1 MQAESAQ
8 IILVDDHQLLRKGLI
23 KILNA
28 NGFTDIIEAAN
39 GDELLELLK
48 NTSPDII
55 LLDLYMPKMNGFESI
70 KHIKKVNPHA
80 KVLVVSMLD
89 DKVSIIQMIKSGV
102 DGYLLKDSDPKEII
116 EAIQIILEGG
126 NFYSSMVNERLNS
139 VLLDNDY
146 DKDQH
151 ILSERELE
159 FLILAS
165 SDLTYKQIAEKMFVS
180 VRTIDGYRDS
190 IYQKFNI
197 KTRIGLVIF
206 ALKNKLINYFEI

>member
-1 MQAESAQ
+1 MQAEPAQ

-39 GDELLELLK
+39 GEELLVILK

-146 DKDQH
+146 NKDQH
-151 ILSERELE
+151 LLSERELE

-165 SDLTYKQIAEKMFVS
+165 SDLTYKQIAEKMYIS

-206 ALKNKLINYFEI
+206 ALKNKIINYFEI

>member
-39 GDELLELLK
+39 GDELLEILK

-126 NFYSSMVNERLNS
+126 NFYSSLVNERLNS

-146 DKDQH
+146 NKDQH

>member
-1 MQAESAQ
+1 MQTESAQ

-39 GDELLELLK
+39 GEELLEILK

-116 EAIQIILEGG
+116 EAIQIILESG
-126 NFYSSMVNERLNS
+126 NFYSSLVNERLNS

-146 DKDQH
+146 NKDQH

>member
-1 MQAESAQ
+1 MQTESAQ

>member
-1 MQAESAQ
+1 MQAELAQ
-8 IILVDDHQLLRKGLI
+8 ILLVDDHQLLRKGLI

-28 NGFTDIIEAAN
+28 NDFTDIIEAAN
-39 GDELLELLK
+39 GEELLEILK

-102 DGYLLKDSDPKEII
+102 DGYLLKDSDPKDII

-126 NFYSSMVNERLNS
+126 NFYSSLVNERLNS

-146 DKDQH
+146 NKDQH

>member
-1 MQAESAQ
+1 MQTESTQ

-23 KILNA
+23 KILIA

-39 GDELLELLK
+39 GEELLEILK
-48 NTSPDII
+48 NTIPDII

-89 DKVSIIQMIKSGV
+89 DKVSIIQMIKSSV

-146 DKDQH
+146 NKDQH
-151 ILSERELE
+151 LLSERELE

>member
-8 IILVDDHQLLRKGLI
+8 ILLVDDHQLLRKGLM

-39 GDELLELLK
+39 GEELIEILK
-48 NTSPDII
+48 STRPDII
-55 LLDLYMPKMNGFESI
+55 LLDLHMPKMNGFESMKRI
-70 KHIKKVNPHA
+70 KEVNSNS
-80 KVLVVSMLD
+80 KVLVLSMLD
-89 DKVSIIQMIKSGV
+89 DHISIIQMIKSGV
-102 DGYLLKDSDPKEII
+102 DGYLIKDSEPKELIHAI
-116 EAIQIILEGG
+116 EVVLNGG
-126 NFYSSMVNERLNS
+126 NYYSELVNEQLNS
-139 VLLDNDY
+139 GVLTHDNYIDRNN
-146 DKDQH
+146 
-151 ILSERELE
+151 LSERELE
-159 FLILAS
+159 FLTYAS

>member
-39 GDELLELLK
+39 GEELIEILK
-48 NTSPDII
+48 NTRPDII
-55 LLDLYMPKMNGFESI
+55 LLDLHMPKMNGFDSMKGI
-70 KHIKKVNPHA
+70 KEVNSHS
-80 KVLVVSMLD
+80 KVLVLSMLD
-89 DKVSIIQMIKSGV
+89 DHISIVQMIKSGV
-102 DGYLLKDSDPKEII
+102 DGYLIKDSEPKELIYAM
-116 EAIQIILEGG
+116 EVVLSGG
-126 NFYSSMVNERLNS
+126 KYYSELVNEQLNS
-139 VLLDNDY
+139 GVLTHNHFIDRNT
-146 DKDQH
+146 
-151 ILSERELE
+151 LSKRELE
-159 FLILAS
+159 FLTYAS

-206 ALKNKLINYFEI
+206 ALKNKIINYFEI

>member
-39 GDELLELLK
+39 GEELIEILK
-48 NTSPDII
+48 NTHPDII
-55 LLDLYMPKMNGFESI
+55 LLDLHMPKMNGFDSMKGI
-70 KHIKKVNPHA
+70 KEVYSHS
-80 KVLVVSMLD
+80 KVLVLSMLD
-89 DKVSIIQMIKSGV
+89 DHISIVQMIKSGV
-102 DGYLLKDSDPKEII
+102 DGYLIKDSEPKELIHAI
-116 EAIQIILEGG
+116 EVVLNGG
-126 NFYSSMVNERLNS
+126 NYYSELVNEQLNS
-139 VLLDNDY
+139 GFLTHNHFIDRNT
-146 DKDQH
+146 
-151 ILSERELE
+151 LSEREME
-159 FLILAS
+159 FLTYAS

-190 IYQKFNI
+190 IYQKFDI

-206 ALKNKLINYFEI
+206 ALKNKIINYFEI